1 MRLKNWIVN
10 FLRFVSFYL
19 GRLRFRHSRFHR
31 RGIVD
36 RRKRRRRLALGVG
49 IAILIYMFV
58 GGDYGIYKIWRQ
70 KRRITQLER
79 EIEVLK
85 VENVRLEREVSLLER
100 DLSYV
105 EKIARERYG
114 MVKEGEIVYKVSK

>member
-1 MRLKNWIVN
+1 
-10 FLRFVSFYL
+10 
-19 GRLRFRHSRFHR
+19 
-31 RGIVD
+31 
-36 RRKRRRRLALGVG
+36 
-49 IAILIYMFV
+49 MFV